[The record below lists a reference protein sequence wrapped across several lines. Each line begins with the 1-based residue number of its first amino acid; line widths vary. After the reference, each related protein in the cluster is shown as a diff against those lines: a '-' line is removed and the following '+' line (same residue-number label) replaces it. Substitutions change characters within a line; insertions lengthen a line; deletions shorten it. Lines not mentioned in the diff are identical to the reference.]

1 MKNNFTKSDD
11 AVSEMVDY
19 SIILSIIL
27 LATGIIVVA
36 GVPMLEHMQE
46 TQHTENIKQS
56 FKVLAPNVNKVVFGN
71 APAQSVEL
79 KMHGGSLSVTGNN
92 YINISMQVWNNS
104 AGSSETLSFG
114 KKMGNVEND
123 FQDTLISYENSGVWA
138 RYSSGDSIML
148 AQPRFTYANNVL
160 AIPDASISG
169 SSSVSGSG
177 LVRVTAD
184 AGRRSI
190 ESYQNVS
197 EVNITITS
205 DYFEAWE
212 RYLNEHLGMSTIE
225 LNETTQT
232 VLAGKIY
239 TENIDVYIV
248 KAAMDVTID

>member
-1 MKNNFTKSDD
+1 MNFTKSDD

-36 GVPMLEHMQE
+36 GVPMLEHIQE
-46 TQHTENIKQS
+46 TQHTDNIKQS
-56 FKVLAPNVNKVVFGN
+56 FQVLAPNVNKVVFGN

-79 KMHGGSLSVTGNN
+79 KMYGGSLSVTKDN

-104 AGSSETLSFG
+104 AGSPETVSFG
-114 KKMGNVEND
+114 RQMGNIEND
-123 FQDTLISYENSGVWA
+123 FQNTLICYENSGVWA
-138 RYSSGDSIML
+138 KYASGDSVMV
-148 AQPRFTYANNVL
+148 AEPRFTYANNVL
-160 AIPDASISG
+160 VIPDASVSG

-190 ESYQNVS
+190 ESYRNVS
-197 EVNITITS
+197 QVNVTVTS
-205 DYFEAWE
+205 DYFKAWE
-212 RYLNEHLGMSTIE
+212 KFLNERLEMSTIDI
-225 LNETTQT
+225 NETTQT
-232 VLAGKIY
+232 VLAGKSY
-239 TENIDVYIV
+239 TENIDVYII

>member
-1 MKNNFTKSDD
+1 MNFTKSDD

-27 LATGIIVVA
+27 LATAIIVVA

-46 TQHTENIKQS
+46 TQHTDNIKQS
-56 FKVLAPNVNKVVFGN
+56 FQVLAPNVNKVVFGN

-79 KMHGGSLSVTGNN
+79 KMYGGSLSVTRNN

-104 AGSSETLSFG
+104 AGSSETVSFER
-114 KKMGNVEND
+114 KMGNIEND
-123 FQDTLISYENSGVWA
+123 FQNTLISYENSGIWA
-138 RYSSGDSIML
+138 KYSSGDSIMV
-148 AQPRFTYANNVL
+148 AEPRFTYANNVL
-160 AIPDASISG
+160 VIPDASISG

-197 EVNITITS
+197 QVSITVTS

-212 RYLNEHLGMSTIE
+212 RYLNEHLEMATINV
-225 LNETTQT
+225 NETTQT
-232 VLAGKIY
+232 VLAGKSY
-239 TENIDVYIV
+239 TENIDVYII
-248 KAAMDVTID
+248 KAFMDVTID

>member
-1 MKNNFTKSDD
+1 MKMNFTKSDD

-46 TQHTENIKQS
+46 TQHTDNIKQS
-56 FKVLAPNVNKVVFGN
+56 FQVLAPNVNKVVFGN

-79 KMHGGSLSVTGNN
+79 KMYGGSLSVTGNN
-92 YINISMQVWNNS
+92 YINISMQVWNNT
-104 AGSSETLSFG
+104 AGLSETVSFG
-114 KKMGNVEND
+114 KQMGNIEND
-123 FQDTLISYENSGVWA
+123 FQNTLISYENSGVWA
-138 RYSSGDSIML
+138 RYESGESIMV
-148 AQPRFTYANNVL
+148 AEPRFTYANNVL
-160 AIPDASISG
+160 VIPDASVSG
-169 SSSVSGSG
+169 RSSVSGSG

-197 EVNITITS
+197 QVNITITS

-212 RYLNEHLGMSTIE
+212 RFLNEHLEMATIE
-225 LNETTQT
+225 VNETSQT
-232 VLAGKIY
+232 VLASKNY

-248 KAAMDVTID
+248 KAAMDVTIN

>member
-1 MKNNFTKSDD
+1 MNFTKSDD

-36 GVPMLEHMQE
+36 GMPMLEHMQE
-46 TQHTENIKQS
+46 TQHTNNIKQS
-56 FKVLAPNVNKVVFGN
+56 FQVLAPNVNKVVFGN

-79 KMHGGSLSVTGNN
+79 KMYGGSLSVKGNN

-123 FQDTLISYENSGVWA
+123 FQDTLVSYENSGVWA
-138 RYSSGDSIML
+138 RYSSGESIML
-148 AQPRFTYANNVL
+148 VQPRFTYANNVL
-160 AIPDASISG
+160 MIPDASMSG

-197 EVNITITS
+197 QVNITIAS

-212 RYLNEHLGMSTIE
+212 RYLNEHLDMSTIDV
-225 LNETTQT
+225 NETTQT
-232 VLAGKIY
+232 VLAGKSY

-248 KAAMDVTID
+248 KATMDVTID

>member
-1 MKNNFTKSDD
+1 MKYNILKEDG

-19 SIILSIIL
+19 SIILSIMI

-56 FKVLAPNVNKVVFGN
+56 FKVLAPNINKVVFGN
-71 APAQSVEL
+71 APSQSVEL
-79 KMHGGSLSVTGNN
+79 KMYGGSLSVTRNN
-92 YINISMQVWNNS
+92 YINISMQVWNDS
-104 AGSSETLSFG
+104 ASSFETVSFG
-114 KKMGNVEND
+114 KQMGNIEND
-123 FQDTLISYENSGVWA
+123 FQGTLISYENSGVWT
-138 RYSSGDSIML
+138 RYSLGESVML

-160 AIPDASISG
+160 VIPDASFSG

-197 EVNITITS
+197 QVNITIRS
-205 DYFEAWE
+205 NYFEAWE
-212 RYLNEHLGMSTIE
+212 RYLNEHLDMPTA
-225 LNETTQT
+225 LVDDTNRT
-232 VLAGKIY
+232 IY
-239 TENIDVYIV
+239 TSKNYSQNIDVYIV
-248 KAAMDVTID
+248 KASMDVTID